1 MLFGGILGFV
11 AALVWGWGL
20 YLAVKAVHDGRTSQG
35 TLAWVIVLLVAPPIA
50 IPAYFMLGD
59 RRLEG
64 YIRARRGGRR
74 ALDELFR
81 QTLATV
87 KPMVV
92 TPEDPGL
99 RVLATLAGMPWTR
112 GNSIRAFDTGDAML
126 AALVAAIDRATTSIV
141 VQFFIYREDKSGERL
156 HDALARAV
164 KRGVRVYLMYDE
176 LGCVMVP
183 GRYFDKLRES
193 GIDVS
198 GFRTVPKRRHM
209 LRLNFRNHRKLV
221 VIDGWTMFFGG
232 MNVGDEYRGRDPE
245 IGFWRD
251 THACA
256 TGPAALWGQIV
267 FAEDWQW
274 AKKEIPAGL
283 EWRLLDQSNGQPD
296 AGPIGEGREEPA
308 QVQVQGK
315 GQAQDQNQ
323 DRSQDQIS
331 TPAGLGVERLRVD
344 DAPVLMFPSGPSDE
358 REAGV
363 LFFLQLIS
371 QAKERLWITTP
382 YFVCDESIMEA
393 LVLARLRG
401 VDVRM
406 LVPEEA
412 DKLLVRFAAKSYI
425 RDSVAAGI
433 PVYIYQRGVMHQK
446 TVLCDQVYAVGSA
459 NLDQRSMRLNFE
471 LSGVVDHPD
480 FARVGAAMFTRDVR
494 NSIRVPES
502 WWVSL
507 TSFQRFQI
515 RLARL
520 FAPVL

>member
-1 MLFGGILGFV
+1 MLIGGVLGFV
-11 AALVWGWGL
+11 ATVAWGWGV

-35 TLAWVIVLLVAPPIA
+35 TLAWVIVLLVVPPIS

-74 ALDELFR
+74 ALDDLFR
-81 QTLATV
+81 RTLATV

-112 GNSIRAFDTGDAML
+112 GNRIRAFDTGDAMF
-126 AALVAAIDRATTSIV
+126 AALIAAIDRATTSV
-141 VQFFIYREDKSGERL
+141 VAQFFVYRDDKSGERL

-164 KRGVRVYLMYDE
+164 KRGVSVYLMYDE

-193 GIDVS
+193 GIAVS
-198 GFRTVPKRRHM
+198 GFRTVPKRRQV

-256 TGPAALWGQIV
+256 TGPAALCGQIV
-267 FAEDWQW
+267 FVEDWHW

-283 EWRLLDQSNGQPD
+283 EWRLLDQTEGEPD
-296 AGPIGEGREEPA
+296 AGPVGTGSDESARGGA
-308 QVQVQGK
+308 QGQVQ
-315 GQAQDQNQ
+315 DPI
-323 DRSQDQIS
+323 R
-331 TPAGLGVERLRVD
+331 THAGLGVERLWVD
-344 DAPVLMFPSGPSDE
+344 DAPVLMFPSGPSEE

-393 LVLARLRG
+393 MVLAKLRG

-412 DKLLVRFAAKSYI
+412 DKLMVRYAAKSYI
-425 RDSVAAGI
+425 QDAVAAGI

-471 LSGVVDHPD
+471 LSGVMNDPE
-480 FARVGAAMFTRDVR
+480 FARVGAAMFERDIR
-494 NSIRVPES
+494 NSKRVPED
-502 WWVSL
+502 WWDSM

-515 RLARL
+515 RLARVC
-520 FAPVL
+520 APVL